1 MSQNGPYLSQKRPK
15 PVGRG
20 PSNWPNP
27 PCHYQ
32 MKGFPMSRTTTKWL
46 ALGSLT
52 LAALTSAAC
61 TRSDA
66 TGPSDQP
73 AASFET
79 QGANN

>member
-1 MSQNGPYLSQKRPK
+1 
-15 PVGRG
+15 
-20 PSNWPNP
+20 
-27 PCHYQ
+27 
-32 MKGFPMSRTTTKWL
+32 MSRTTTKWF
-46 ALGSLT
+46 ALVSLS

-73 AASFET
+73 APSFEA